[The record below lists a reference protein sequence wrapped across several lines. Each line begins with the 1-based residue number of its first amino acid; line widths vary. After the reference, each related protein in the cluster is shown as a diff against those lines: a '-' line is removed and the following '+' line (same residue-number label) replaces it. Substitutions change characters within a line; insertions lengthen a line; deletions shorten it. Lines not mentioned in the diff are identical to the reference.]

1 MSQKALSGGTEL
13 ELPLPVL
20 LLLLVLP
27 PEDPPAPPD
36 EELSGALFAA
46 FVAKIFGTRWKTAV
60 SGSETAIRADPELMT
75 VTDIL
80 CGFKDGNGVSPDPS
94 TVQIS

>member
-1 MSQKALSGGTEL
+1 MSQKALSGGTEV

-27 PEDPPAPPD
+27 PEDPPPD

-46 FVAKIFGTRWKTAV
+46 FVAKIFGTRWKTEV

-80 CGFKDGNGVSPDPS
+80 
-94 TVQIS
+94 